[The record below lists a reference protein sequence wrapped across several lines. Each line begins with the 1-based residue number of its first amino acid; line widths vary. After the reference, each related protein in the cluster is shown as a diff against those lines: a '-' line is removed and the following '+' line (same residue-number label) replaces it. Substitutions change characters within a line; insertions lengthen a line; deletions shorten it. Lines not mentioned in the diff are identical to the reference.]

1 MIIISINDKIKQ
13 LEKVFEN
20 LKIII
25 DAYEKEEDRIIKDG
39 LRDSIIQRFEFVTE
53 LSWKL
58 MKKYLDENL
67 VLEVYSPRSVIKE
80 SYKQDLI
87 ENGELWLDIL
97 EDRNLTSHTYD
108 ENTANRIKDNIVN
121 KYVLEFEK
129 FIKNEYTPASWKY

>member
-25 DAYEKEEDRIIKDG
+25 DAYENEEDRIIKDV

-129 FIKNEYTPASWKY
+129 FIIRIKEVS

>member
-1 MIIISINDKIKQ
+1 MSINDKIEQ

-25 DAYEKEEDRIIKDG
+25 EAYEKEKDKIIKDG

-58 MKKYLDENL
+58 MKKNLDENL

-129 FIKNEYTPASWKY
+129 FIKRIKEVS

>member
-25 DAYEKEEDRIIKDG
+25 DAYEKEKDRIIKDG

-129 FIKNEYTPASWKY
+129 FIKRIKEVS

>member
-1 MIIISINDKIKQ
+1 MSINDKIEQ
-13 LEKVFEN
+13 LEKAFEN

-25 DAYEKEEDRIIKDG
+25 DAYEKEKDRIIKDG

-67 VLEVYSPRSVIKE
+67 VIEVYSPRSVIKE

-87 ENGELWLDIL
+87 ENGEIWLDIL

-121 KYVLEFEK
+121 KYVIEFEK
-129 FIKNEYTPASWKY
+129 FIKKIKEVS

>member
-1 MIIISINDKIKQ
+1 MSINDKIEQ
-13 LEKVFEN
+13 LEKAFEN

-39 LRDSIIQRFEFVTE
+39 LRDSIIQRFEFATE

-121 KYVLEFEK
+121 KYVLEF
-129 FIKNEYTPASWKY
+129 

>member
-1 MIIISINDKIKQ
+1 MSINDKIEQ
-13 LEKVFEN
+13 LEKAFEN

-25 DAYEKEEDRIIKDG
+25 DAYEKEKDKIIKDG

-129 FIKNEYTPASWKY
+129 FIKRIKEVS

>member
-1 MIIISINDKIKQ
+1 MSINVKIEQ
-13 LEKVFEN
+13 LEKAFEN

-25 DAYEKEEDRIIKDG
+25 EAYEKEKDKIIKDG

-129 FIKNEYTPASWKY
+129 FIKRIKEVS

>member
-1 MIIISINDKIKQ
+1 MSINDKIEQ
-13 LEKVFEN
+13 LEKAFEN

-25 DAYEKEEDRIIKDG
+25 EAYEKEKDKIIKDG
-39 LRDSIIQRFEFVTE
+39 LRDSIIQRFEFVPE

-129 FIKNEYTPASWKY
+129 FIKRIKEVS

>member
-1 MIIISINDKIKQ
+1 M
-13 LEKVFEN
+13 
-20 LKIII
+20 
-25 DAYEKEEDRIIKDG
+25 
-39 LRDSIIQRFEFVTE
+39 
-53 LSWKL
+53 
-58 MKKYLDENL
+58 

-129 FIKNEYTPASWKY
+129 FIKRIKEVS

>member
-1 MIIISINDKIKQ
+1 MSINDKIEQ
-13 LEKVFEN
+13 LEKAFEN

-39 LRDSIIQRFEFVTE
+39 LRDSIIKRFEFVTE

-129 FIKNEYTPASWKY
+129 FIKRIKEVS

>member
-1 MIIISINDKIKQ
+1 MSINDKIEQ
-13 LEKVFEN
+13 LEKAFEN

-25 DAYEKEEDRIIKDG
+25 DAYEKEENRIIKDG

-129 FIKNEYTPASWKY
+129 FIKRIKEVS

>member
-1 MIIISINDKIKQ
+1 MIIISINDKIEQ

-25 DAYEKEEDRIIKDG
+25 DAYEKEKDRIIKDG

-129 FIKNEYTPASWKY
+129 FIKRIKEVS

>member
-1 MIIISINDKIKQ
+1 MSINDKIEQ
-13 LEKVFEN
+13 LEKAFEN

-25 DAYEKEEDRIIKDG
+25 EAYEKEKEKIIKDG

-129 FIKNEYTPASWKY
+129 FIKRIKEVS

>member
-58 MKKYLDENL
+58 MKNYLDENL

-129 FIKNEYTPASWKY
+129 FIKRVKEVS

>member
-1 MIIISINDKIKQ
+1 MSINDKIKQ

-129 FIKNEYTPASWKY
+129 FIKRIKEVS

>member
-25 DAYEKEEDRIIKDG
+25 DAYEKENDRIIKDG

-129 FIKNEYTPASWKY
+129 FIKRIKEVS

>member
-129 FIKNEYTPASWKY
+129 FIKRIKKVS

>member
-25 DAYEKEEDRIIKDG
+25 DAYEKEEDRIIKNG
-39 LRDSIIQRFEFVTE
+39 LSDSIIQRFEFVTE

-67 VLEVYSPRSVIKE
+67 VIEVYSPRSVIKE

-87 ENGELWLDIL
+87 KNGEIWLDIL

-121 KYVLEFEK
+121 KYVIEFEK
-129 FIKNEYTPASWKY
+129 FIKKIKEVS

>member
-1 MIIISINDKIKQ
+1 MSINDKIEQ
-13 LEKVFEN
+13 LEKAFEN

-25 DAYEKEEDRIIKDG
+25 EAYEKEKDKIIKDG

-129 FIKNEYTPASWKY
+129 FIKRIKEVS

>member
-1 MIIISINDKIKQ
+1 MSINDKIEQ
-13 LEKVFEN
+13 LEKAFEN

-129 FIKNEYTPASWKY
+129 FIKKIKEVS

>member
-1 MIIISINDKIKQ
+1 MSINDKIEQ
-13 LEKVFEN
+13 LEKAFEN

-25 DAYEKEEDRIIKDG
+25 NAYEKETDRIIKDG

-129 FIKNEYTPASWKY
+129 FIKRIKEVS

>member
-1 MIIISINDKIKQ
+1 MSINDKIEQ
-13 LEKVFEN
+13 LEKAFEN

-25 DAYEKEEDRIIKDG
+25 EAYEKEKDKIIKDG

-97 EDRNLTSHTYD
+97 EDRNLISHTYD

-129 FIKNEYTPASWKY
+129 FIKRIKEVS

>member
-1 MIIISINDKIKQ
+1 MSINDKIEQ
-13 LEKVFEN
+13 LEKAFEN

-25 DAYEKEEDRIIKDG
+25 EAYEKEKDKIIKDG

-129 FIKNEYTPASWKY
+129 FIKKIKEVS

>member
-129 FIKNEYTPASWKY
+129 FIKRVKEVS

>member
-1 MIIISINDKIKQ
+1 MSINDKIEQ
-13 LEKVFEN
+13 LEKAFEN

-25 DAYEKEEDRIIKDG
+25 EAYEKEKDKIIKDG

-53 LSWKL
+53 LSWEL

-129 FIKNEYTPASWKY
+129 FIKRIKEVS

>member
-1 MIIISINDKIKQ
+1 MIIISINDKIEQ

-25 DAYEKEEDRIIKDG
+25 DAYEKEKDKIIKDG

-129 FIKNEYTPASWKY
+129 FIKRIKEVS

>member
-1 MIIISINDKIKQ
+1 MSINDKIEQ
-13 LEKVFEN
+13 LEKAFEN

-25 DAYEKEEDRIIKDG
+25 DAYEKEKDKIIKDG

-67 VLEVYSPRSVIKE
+67 VIEVYSPRSVIKE

-87 ENGELWLDIL
+87 KNGEIWLDIL

-121 KYVLEFEK
+121 KYVIEFEK
-129 FIKNEYTPASWKY
+129 FIKKIKEVS

>member
-1 MIIISINDKIKQ
+1 MSINDKIEQ
-13 LEKVFEN
+13 LEKAFEN

-25 DAYEKEEDRIIKDG
+25 EAYEKEKDKIIKDG

-97 EDRNLTSHTYD
+97 EDRNLTLHTYD

-129 FIKNEYTPASWKY
+129 FIKRIKEVS

>member
-1 MIIISINDKIKQ
+1 MSINDKIEQ
-13 LEKVFEN
+13 LEKTFEN

-129 FIKNEYTPASWKY
+129 FIKRIKEVS

>member
-1 MIIISINDKIKQ
+1 MSINDKIEQ
-13 LEKVFEN
+13 LEKAFEN

-129 FIKNEYTPASWKY
+129 FIKRIKEVS